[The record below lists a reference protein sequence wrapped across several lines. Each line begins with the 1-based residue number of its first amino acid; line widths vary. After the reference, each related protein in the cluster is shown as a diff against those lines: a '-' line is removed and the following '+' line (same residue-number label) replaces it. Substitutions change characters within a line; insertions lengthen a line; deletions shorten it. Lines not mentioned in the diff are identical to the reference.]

1 MDAPHLT
8 DPESGSSSPIRIL
21 NSIVTASS
29 FFPIIAI
36 LSSFPTIK
44 LMWSSSFVPSTVLET
59 SVTNSLSFPGS
70 RSALNPTQGYR
81 LLEAGSSSTVI
92 LSSSFLLDVA
102 CLDLERFAENRAIN
116 VCNSAIFCSAFL
128 FWSFTSFWISW
139 LDSYQKS

>member
-59 SVTNSLSFPGS
+59 SVTNNLSFPGS

-102 CLDLERFAENRAIN
+102 CLPVFPRLP
-116 VCNSAIFCSAFL
+116 VCFKPDP
-128 FWSFTSFWISW
+128 WISSAGSRQ
-139 LDSYQKS
+139 LFHCNFIQQFSPGCCLP